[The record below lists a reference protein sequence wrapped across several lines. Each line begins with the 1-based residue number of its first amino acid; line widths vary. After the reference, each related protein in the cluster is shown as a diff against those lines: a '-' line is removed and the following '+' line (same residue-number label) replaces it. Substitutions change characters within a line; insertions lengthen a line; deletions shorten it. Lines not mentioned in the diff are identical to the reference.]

1 MKATKHIIGAIL
13 SIGLVSS
20 SFAGNTERI
29 GQAGASELLI
39 NPWARSSGMAGAGS
53 AFANG
58 VEAFNLNISGL
69 AGINK
74 TELYFTNVNL
84 FSGAGISI
92 NSLALGQRV
101 GESSVIGISVNAMS
115 FGDLDITTV
124 DNPSGG
130 QGTFSPQYLNFAFGY
145 AKAFSKSIYGGGAIR
160 IVSESIQNVSAQG
173 VALDAGIRY
182 ITGKADRMKF
192 GIAIRNV
199 GPKMRFTGDGLS
211 ETVLLQ
217 DAEFTLNQRAEG
229 FEMPALLNIGA
240 SYDIYLGGGSASSAE
255 GDSESETDPDDIK
268 TDYRFTFAGNF
279 TSNSFS
285 QDQVRAGVEFG
296 FMEYVAVRGGFVYET
311 DVLSTLA
318 EGRLSAS
325 TGPTLGMSL
334 MLPFK
339 TEKSGA
345 SFDYSYRFA
354 NPLGGTHSIGI
365 RVSI

>member
-1 MKATKHIIGAIL
+1 MKVSKYIL
-13 SIGLVSS
+13 GVAFSALTVSS
-20 SFAGNTERI
+20 GFAGNTERI

-39 NPWARSSGMAGAGS
+39 NPWARSSGMAGAGT

-69 AGINK
+69 ASINR

-84 FSGAGISI
+84 FSGADIAI

-101 GESSVIGISVNAMS
+101 GEEGVIGISVNAMS
-115 FGDLDITTV
+115 FGDLNITTT
-124 DNPSGG
+124 DNPEGG
-130 QGTFSPQYLNFAFGY
+130 QGTFSPQYLNIALGY
-145 AKAFSKSIYGGGAIR
+145 ARAFSNRISGGGAIR
-160 IVSESIQNVSAQG
+160 VVSESIQNVGAQG
-173 VALDAGIRY
+173 VSLDAGIRY
-182 ITGKADRMKF
+182 ITGKSQRMKF

-199 GPKMRFTGDGLS
+199 GPKMRYSGDGLS

-240 SYDIYLGGGSASSAE
+240 SYDLYFGNVVTPE
-255 GDSESETDPDDIK
+255 GEEADPDDIR
-268 TDYRFTFAGNF
+268 TDYRLTLAGNF

-285 QDQVRAGVEFG
+285 QDQIRAGVEFG
-296 FMEYVAVRGGFVYET
+296 FTEYVAVRAGFVYET
-311 DVLSTLA
+311 DVLNTLA
-318 EGRLSAS
+318 DGRLTAS
-325 TGPTLGMSL
+325 TGPTAGMSL

-339 TEKSGA
+339 SESTGA

-365 RVSI
+365 RLSI